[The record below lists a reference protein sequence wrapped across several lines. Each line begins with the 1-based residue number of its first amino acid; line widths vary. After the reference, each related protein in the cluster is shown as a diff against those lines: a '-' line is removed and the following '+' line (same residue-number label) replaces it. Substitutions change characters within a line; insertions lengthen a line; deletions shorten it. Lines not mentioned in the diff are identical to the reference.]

1 MANKKISQQTNNITT
16 LNDDVWIRAIENQST
31 IPTDGYI
38 KATQFNSS
46 SDIITDG
53 VNTFVDVS
61 TGQFIGMKFGLASG
75 YGLTLKN
82 ASDVE
87 IVQIDENGDIWN
99 NGGNIIHCSGT
110 SSLFIGTRAPL
121 SGYLPTAAVENTVV
135 GRGAGDAITSGDQC
149 TIMGHDAGSAITIS
163 KHNSLFGADAGR
175 TLTGEKCAIFGSLAG
190 ADLIGHDNN
199 AYFGYATGN
208 TNRGDNCAFFGY
220 GAGARQTVSSNMLLI
235 DNQFRASEA
244 LELTDSLIY
253 GVGDPIPAN
262 QLIRI
267 NGLLELTQINSGAT
281 QVAAGA
287 GPNEVWKTAS
297 HATLPDN
304 VLMIGV

>member
-38 KATQFNSS
+38 KATQFNSR

-61 TGQFIGMKFGLASG
+61 AGEIIDMKFGIASG
-75 YGLTLKN
+75 NGLTLKN
-82 ASDVE
+82 SSDVE
-87 IVQIDENGDIWN
+87 IFQINEDGALLIN
-99 NGGNIIHCSGT
+99 NFYQLQLDGT
-110 SSLFIGTRAPL
+110 NLYIGTRDTPASGSGSFNIFGGRQSGRNAIGL
-121 SGYLPTAAVENTVV
+121 HNVGIGTQCFYNITNGDYSTSFGYQSSFNSTNSDYRTTIGYKSGLTGNGSNVVFLGAFSGYYST
-135 GRGAGDAITSGDQC
+135 DSD
-149 TIMGHDAGSAITIS
+149 
-163 KHNSLFGADAGR
+163 K
-175 TLTGEKCAIFGSLAG
+175 
-190 ADLIGHDNN
+190 
-199 AYFGYATGN
+199 
-208 TNRGDNCAFFGY
+208 
-220 GAGARQTVSSNMLLI
+220 LLI
-235 DNQFRASEA
+235 DGFQRANAAAEK
-244 LELTDSLIY
+244 TDSLLY
-253 GVGDPIPAN
+253 GDFDPVPAN
-262 QLIRI
+262 QLLRI